1 MWFGIG
7 YLVPQ
12 KGDRSGGGVPPIQ
25 YYLIAESEGVT
36 TLQAESGAL
45 LTRESAP

>member
-1 MWFGIG
+1 MWFSIG

-25 YYLIAESEGVT
+25 YYLIAENGVTT
-36 TLQAESGAL
+36 TLQAEDGDL
-45 LTRESAP
+45 LVRESS